1 MEDKAIIETSERN
14 RRRACD
20 IIRRARIMEIWSS
33 HGAEAHVV
41 GSLAMGLMM
50 KHLDI
55 DLHIYSSP
63 LSLQASFAA
72 MADIADNPNI
82 IKIECR
88 NLLNTDE
95 ECIEWHTWYNDEAGD
110 TWQIDMIHI
119 AKGSRYDGYFERM
132 AEHIKA
138 SLTTETRLAI
148 LRLKNET
155 PDNEHIMGV
164 EYYVAVLKYGVRTM
178 PEFIEWRKNNHVTG
192 ILEWM
197 P

>member
-20 IIRRARIMEIWSS
+20 IIRRARIMETWSS

-82 IKIECR
+82 VKIECR

-95 ECIEWHTWYNDEAGD
+95 ECIEWHAWYNDETGD

-132 AEHIKA
+132 AERIKA
-138 SLTTETRLAI
+138 SLTAETRLAI

-178 PEFIEWRKNNHVTG
+178 PEFIEWRKNNPVTG

>member
-14 RRRACD
+14 RRRAWD
-20 IIRRARIMEIWSS
+20 IIRRARIMETWSS

-72 MADIADNPNI
+72 MACIADNPNI
-82 IKIECR
+82 VKIECR

-95 ECIEWHTWYNDEAGD
+95 KCVEWHAWYNDEADD

-132 AEHIKA
+132 AERIKA
-138 SLTTETRLAI
+138 ALTEETRLAI
-148 LRLKNET
+148 LRLKNKT

-164 EYYVAVLKYGVRTM
+164 EYYMAVLKYGIRTM
-178 PEFIEWRKNNHVTG
+178 PEFIEWRKNNPVTG